1 MNAPRHVVVLGGT
14 GFVGQH
20 LVPRLV
26 RAGHRV
32 TVLSRNRELQRQLLV
47 VPGVRVVTTNVYS
60 QAALVERFNDADA
73 VINLVGILNER
84 GFSGAGFTRAH
95 TELTSTIID
104 ACRVAGVTRVLQMS
118 ALNAGRGSSHYLRS
132 RGEAEA
138 ALKASSLDWTLFQPS
153 VIFGR
158 GDGLFTRFANLLD
171 LSPVLPLAR
180 ADAKMAPVFV
190 GDVAD
195 AFVGALR
202 DDATIRQTYELYGPQ
217 VLTLADIVRTTARLR
232 GQRRL
237 VIPLPDALGRLQAT
251 LMDFVPGKPF
261 STDNYRSLAMDSVG
275 GIDGLYRLGIERT
288 PIDAIVPDLLRASPR
303 QRRLDID
310 RAGG

>member
-1 MNAPRHVVVLGGT
+1 MSAPRHIVVLGGT

-20 LVPRLV
+20 LVPRLT

-32 TVLSRNRELQRQLLV
+32 TVLSRNRELQRDLLV
-47 VPGVRVVTTNVYS
+47 LPGVRVVTTNVHS
-60 QAALVERFNDADA
+60 QATLVERFNDADA

-95 TELTSTIID
+95 TDLTRTIID
-104 ACRVAGVTRVLQMS
+104 ACRVTGVTRVLQMS
-118 ALNAGRGSSHYLRS
+118 ALNAGRGTSHYLRS

-158 GDGLFTRFANLLD
+158 SDGLFQRFAGLLN

-180 ADAKMAPVFV
+180 ANAKMAPVFV
-190 GDVAD
+190 GDVAE
-195 AFVGALR
+195 AFVRALR
-202 DDATIRQTYELYGPQ
+202 DPATIRQTYELYGPQ
-217 VLTLADIVRTTARLR
+217 VLTLADIVRSTARMR

-275 GIDGLYRLGIERT
+275 GIDGLYRLGIDRT
-288 PIDAIVPDLLRASPR
+288 PIDAIVPDLLRSSRR
-303 QRRLDID
+303 QRRLDRD